1 MKINFHAWVR
11 NKASV
16 VDDMECDLTESSH
29 RIKMKKKK
37 RQWYNVADKNAN
49 AIPRCSNKTDVT
61 KPRKLQA
68 CFPLNWAGQTW
79 SLFCSL
85 LYTIRTIF

>member
-1 MKINFHAWVR
+1 
-11 NKASV
+11 
-16 VDDMECDLTESSH
+16 MECDLTESSH
-29 RIKMKKKK
+29 RIKMKKK

-68 CFPLNWAGQTW
+68 CFPLN
-79 SLFCSL
+79 
-85 LYTIRTIF
+85 

>member
-37 RQWYNVADKNAN
+37 DNGIMWLTKMLMQFR
-49 AIPRCSNKTDVT
+49 DVLI
-61 KPRKLQA
+61 KLMWQNPGNYRLV
-68 CFPLNWAGQTW
+68 FL
-79 SLFCSL
+79 
-85 LYTIRTIF
+85 